1 MSRRRALARYLAA
14 RLALVPVMLLLI
26 ASLVFL
32 LLRVAPGDPVDAVL
46 GTRAPEAA
54 RAALRSQLGLDQPL
68 LQQYGHFLLNLLR
81 GDLGESLNS
90 QEPVSRIISQ
100 SLPASLELGL
110 TALLLAAVLGLAVG
124 FSGIARP
131 EGKLDLAGRLY
142 GIGTYALPPF
152 WAAMVVQLIFAVWLG
167 WLPVGGRFPATLLPP
182 QGTGFYLLDSLLSGP
197 GGGNWQQLGGAVR
210 HLVLPACTLAL
221 LLSGIFT
228 NALRLNLRRALASDY
243 VEAARSRGLSET
255 RVVLRHALP
264 NALLPVLT
272 ITGIT
277 VASLIGGA
285 LLIEVTYS
293 WPGIAFRLQEAI
305 GQRDYPLVQGIVV
318 VVAALVVLVS
328 VTVDILVAVL
338 DPRIRF

>member
-1 MSRRRALARYLAA
+1 MSRRRELLRYLGA
-14 RLALVPVMLLLI
+14 RLALAPVMLWLI

-32 LLRVAPGDPVDAVL
+32 LLRVAPGDPIDALL
-46 GTRAPEAA
+46 GPRAPEAA
-54 RAALRSQLGLDQPL
+54 RAALRSELGLDLPL
-68 LQQYGHFLLNLLR
+68 LNQYGDFLTALMR
-81 GDLGESLNS
+81 GDLGTSLSNK
-90 QEPVSRIISQ
+90 QPVVELIRA
-100 SLPASLELGL
+100 SLPASLELGVV
-110 TALLLAAVLGLAVG
+110 ALLLAATVGLAVG

-131 EGKLDLAGRLY
+131 EGKVDLAGRLY

-152 WAAMVVQLIFAVWLG
+152 WAAMVVQLVFAVWLG
-167 WLPVGGRFPATLLPP
+167 WLPVGGRFPPTLLPP
-182 QGTGFYLLDSLLSGP
+182 EGSGFYLLDSLRAGS
-197 GGGNWQQLGGAVR
+197 WRQFAGAVR
-210 HLVLPACTLAL
+210 HLVLPAATLGV

-228 NALRLNLRRALASDY
+228 NALRLNLRRALCSDY
-243 VEAARSRGLSET
+243 VEAARSRGLSER
-255 RVVLRHALP
+255 RVVLHHALP

-305 GQRDYPLVQGIVV
+305 ARRDYPLVQGIVV
-318 VVAALVVLVS
+318 VVAALVVLV
-328 VTVDILVAVL
+328 TVAVDLLVAVL

>member
-1 MSRRRALARYLAA
+1 MSRRRALFSYLAA
-14 RLALVPVMLLLI
+14 RLVLAPVMLWLI

-54 RAALRSQLGLDQPL
+54 RAALRSQLGLDRSL
-68 LQQYGHFLLNLLR
+68 LEQYGQFLANLLR
-81 GDLGESLNS
+81 GNLGESLNS
-90 QEPVSRIISQ
+90 QEPVAGIIGQ
-100 SLPASLELGL
+100 SLPASLELGI
-110 TALLLAAVLGLAVG
+110 TALLLAALVGLAVG

-131 EGKLDLAGRLY
+131 EGKVDLAGRLY
-142 GIGTYALPPF
+142 GVGTYALPPF
-152 WAAMVVQLIFAVWLG
+152 WAAMLVQLVFAVWLG
-167 WLPVGGRFPATLLPP
+167 WLPVGGRFPPTLVPP
-182 QGTGFYLLDSLLSGP
+182 SGSGFYLLDSLRQGLA
-197 GGGNWQQLGGAVR
+197 GGDWQA
-210 HLVLPACTLAL
+210 LAL

-243 VEAARSRGLSET
+243 VEAARSRGIGE
-255 RVVLRHALP
+255 RQVVLRHALP

-285 LLIEVTYS
+285 LLIEVTFS

-305 GQRDYPLVQGIVV
+305 AQRDYPLVQGIVV
-318 VVAALVVLVS
+318 VVAALVVVVT
-328 VTVDILVAVL
+328 VTVDLLVALL
-338 DPRIRF
+338 DPRVRF

>member
-1 MSRRRALARYLAA
+1 MSRRSDLLRYLGA
-14 RLALVPVMLLLI
+14 RLALAPLMLWLI

-32 LLRVAPGDPVDAVL
+32 LLRVAPGDPIDALL
-46 GTRAPEAA
+46 GPKAPAAA
-54 RAALRSQLGLDQPL
+54 RAALRHQLGLDRPL
-68 LQQYGHFLLNLLR
+68 PVQYGHFLSKLLH
-81 GDLGESLNS
+81 GDLGLSQNS
-90 QEPVSRIISQ
+90 QQPVAEIIRQ

-110 TALLLAAVLGLAVG
+110 VALLIAAVLGLAVG

-131 EGKLDLAGRLY
+131 EGKVDLAGRLF

-152 WAAMVVQLIFAVWLG
+152 WAAMVVQLVFAVWLG
-167 WLPVGGRFPATLLPP
+167 WLPVGGRLPATVLPP
-182 QGTGFYLLDSLLSGP
+182 EGTGFYLLDSLRA
-197 GGGNWQQLGGAVR
+197 GNLQQLQGALR
-210 HLVLPACTLAL
+210 HLVLPASTLGL

-228 NALRLNLRRALASDY
+228 NALRLNLRRALGSDY

-305 GQRDYPLVQGIVV
+305 AQRDYPLVQGIVV
-318 VVAALVVLVS
+318 VVAALVVLI
-328 VTVDILVAVL
+328 TVAVDLLVALL

>member
-1 MSRRRALARYLAA
+1 MSRRSDLLRYLAA
-14 RLALVPVMLLLI
+14 RLALAPVMVWLI

-32 LLRVAPGDPVDAVL
+32 LLRVAPGDPIDALL
-46 GTRAPEAA
+46 GSRAPAAA
-54 RAALRSQLGLDQPL
+54 RAALRAQLGLDQPL
-68 LQQYGHFLLNLLR
+68 WHQYGHFLNQLLH
-81 GDLGESLNS
+81 GELGQSLTN
-90 QEPVSRIISQ
+90 QEPVTAVIRQ
-100 SLPASLELGL
+100 SLPASLELGVV
-110 TALLLAAVLGLAVG
+110 ALVLAAVVGLAVG
-124 FSGIARP
+124 LSGVARP

-152 WAAMVVQLIFAVWLG
+152 WAAMVVQLVFAVWLG
-167 WLPVGGRFPATLLPP
+167 WLPVGGRFPPTLIPP
-182 QGTGFYLLDSLLSGP
+182 AGSGFYLLESLRAGLGT
-197 GGGNWQQLGGAVR
+197 GHWHQLLGTVR
-210 HLVLPACTLAL
+210 HLVLPAGTLGL
-221 LLSGIFT
+221 LLSGIFA
-228 NALRLNLRRALASDY
+228 NALRLNLRRALDSDY
-243 VEAARSRGLSET
+243 VEAARSRGLGEG
-255 RVVLRHALP
+255 RVILRHALP

-318 VVAALVVLVS
+318 VVAALVVM
-328 VTVDILVAVL
+328 VTVAVDLVVAML

>member
-90 QEPVSRIISQ
+90 QEPVSRIIGQ

-182 QGTGFYLLDSLLSGP
+182 QGTGFYLLDSLLSGL